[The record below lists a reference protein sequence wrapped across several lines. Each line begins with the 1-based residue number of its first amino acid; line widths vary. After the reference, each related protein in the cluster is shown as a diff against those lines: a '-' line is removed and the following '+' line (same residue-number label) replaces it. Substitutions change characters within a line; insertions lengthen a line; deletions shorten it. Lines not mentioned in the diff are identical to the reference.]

1 MKQLVLLAVSAVAFV
16 PLAPTR
22 LTSVLREAVD
32 PEPEMIDPA
41 WRQIALSSDLS
52 SKEMDDEKTT
62 AELFMLGQDD
72 ALAKAI
78 AEEDAEAARAQEA
91 AAKAEAAAKL
101 LADKARADTKAA
113 AEAAEALKAEKA
125 FKFESTWPRTAGVLR
140 FLRLRS

>member
-1 MKQLVLLAVSAVAFV
+1 MAA
-16 PLAPTR
+16 
-22 LTSVLREAVD
+22 E
-32 PEPEMIDPA
+32 
-41 WRQIALSSDLS
+41 IALSSDLS

-62 AELFMLGQDD
+62 AELFMLGRDD

-91 AAKAEAAAKL
+91 AAKAEAAAKM
-101 LADKARADTKAA
+101 LADKARADAKAA